1 MIAPPQHVSED
12 WDVLVIGAGP
22 AGTAAAAIIAEHGH
36 RVLIVERDAFPRY
49 RLGESLIPYCWH
61 ALNRLGMVEKLDAA
75 ACTVK
80 KHSVQF
86 VGLEGGTPTPFYFNQ
101 HTDEDLARTWQV
113 VRSEFDRMMLD
124 TALGRGAQ
132 VAFRATAR
140 ELIRDGETV
149 VGVRV
154 EDADGARRELRSSL
168 VIDASGRDLFS
179 VGLNEWRVPDP
190 KLKKIAMW
198 TYFRGAVR
206 DPGIDEGATTVA
218 YLPDKGWF

>member
-149 VGVRV
+149 VGRI
-154 EDADGARRELRSSL
+154 RSSRRSRCGPTSAARSATP
-168 VIDASGRDLFS
+168 ASTRGRPRS
-179 VGLNEWRVPDP
+179 PTCR
-190 KLKKIAMW
+190 
-198 TYFRGAVR
+198 TRGGSGTSR
-206 DPGIDEGATTVA
+206 SRTTR
-218 YLPDKGWF
+218 